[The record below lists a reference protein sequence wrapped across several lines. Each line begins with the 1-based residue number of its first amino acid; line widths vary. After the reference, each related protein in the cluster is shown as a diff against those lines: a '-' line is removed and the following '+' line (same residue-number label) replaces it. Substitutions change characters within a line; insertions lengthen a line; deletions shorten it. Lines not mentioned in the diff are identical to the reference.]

1 MVTVKLGELRGIV
14 ESLNEIMKEKLPVK
28 TAYSFG
34 KLARAVQKEIE
45 VYEEGRLKLID
56 RYVKRG
62 DDGKPV
68 IINGNYDIGDKEG
81 FGKEFYELG
90 SIEAQFDFKP
100 VSLDALGD
108 ISVSPVAI
116 NGLDRFIEG
125 D

>member
-81 FGKEFYELG
+81 FGKEFY
-90 SIEAQFDFKP
+90 
-100 VSLDALGD
+100 
-108 ISVSPVAI
+108 
-116 NGLDRFIEG
+116 
-125 D
+125 